1 MIRCLLYRRSAIWE
15 RNFRPFMDER
25 DRRRELKE
33 RDAAAMGDGDRFTAN
48 GKLRRKYTKRQA
60 AGNATTSEAVLS
72 AGAGGGKGASKK
84 INYEALKV
92 RRGVHAPPSLAS
104 AVPLILTWHFFHRG
118 CLRET
123 VDSLP
128 RKRSAPTAAATSP

>member
-1 MIRCLLYRRSAIWE
+1 
-15 RNFRPFMDER
+15 MDER

-33 RDAAAMGDGDRFTAN
+33 RDAAAMGDSDKFTAS

-72 AGAGGGKGASKK
+72 AGAGSGKGASKK

-92 RRGVHAPPSLAS
+92 SEGVQTDP
-104 AVPLILTWHFFHRG
+104 VPFHLIWSFFYRA

-123 VDSLP
+123 ADSQLH
-128 RKRSAPTAAATSP
+128 KR